1 MTKLIP
7 ILLLLSACGTP
18 QTDSYGLGRGIATY
32 DELARATEAC
42 RARGGTIRPPS
53 TGGDPAQLAAVQN
66 ELWVLQQYDQ
76 ALRGHGAAAL

>member
-7 ILLLLSACGTP
+7 LLLLLSACGTP

-53 TGGDPAQLAAVQN
+53 TGGDPAQLSNYTCVIA
-66 ELWVLQQYDQ
+66 
-76 ALRGHGAAAL
+76 RGS